1 MKFRKKVA
9 GNPIKH
15 PALNHNFKQ
24 KNLSSNQG
32 GQRVQRLALMQSIIA
47 ALIKS
52 AQVVHGLGSDLLTL
66 PHTQ

>member
-1 MKFRKKVA
+1 MKFSKKVA
-9 GNPIKH
+9 GYSIKQ

-32 GQRVQRLALMQSIIA
+32 GQRVQRLALMQFIT

-52 AQVVHGLGSDLLTL
+52 AQVVHGLRPDLLTL
-66 PHTQ
+66 PQTQ

>member
-1 MKFRKKVA
+1 VKFSKKVA
-9 GNPIKH
+9 GYSIKQ

-32 GQRVQRLALMQSIIA
+32 GQRVQRLALMQFIT

-52 AQVVHGLGSDLLTL
+52 AQVVHGLRPDLLTL
-66 PHTQ
+66 PQTQ

>member
-1 MKFRKKVA
+1 VKFSKKVA
-9 GNPIKH
+9 GYSIKQ

-32 GQRVQRLALMQSIIA
+32 GQRVQRLALMQFIT

-52 AQVVHGLGSDLLTL
+52 AQVVHGLSSDLLTL
-66 PHTQ
+66 PQTQ

>member
-1 MKFRKKVA
+1 MKFSKKVA
-9 GNPIKH
+9 GYSIKQ

-32 GQRVQRLALMQSIIA
+32 GQRVQRLALMQFIT

-52 AQVVHGLGSDLLTL
+52 AQVVHGLSSDLLTL
-66 PHTQ
+66 PQTQ